1 MTGID
6 TNVLVRYLTRDD
18 PNQYRAAKTFLESS
32 CTQEDPGYVGEIV
45 LCEVVW
51 VLTGA
56 YDATQSE
63 VVDVIDQLLRTRQ
76 LQIGHRDSVREAL
89 EAYRHGDADFAD
101 CLLGALNEAAGCRET
116 VTFDRK
122 AGELDGWNRLES

>member
-18 PNQYRAAKTFLESS
+18 PDQYRAAKTFLESS

-45 LCEVVW
+45 LC
-51 VLTGA
+51 
-56 YDATQSE
+56 E

-89 EAYRHGDADFAD
+89 EAYRRSDADFAD
-101 CLLGALNEAAGCRET
+101 CLLGALNEAAGCEET

-122 AGELDGWNRLES
+122 AGELDGWNRLAS

>member
-32 CTQEDPGYVGEIV
+32 CTQEDPGYIGEIV

-116 VTFDRK
+116 VTFDRR
-122 AGELDGWNRLES
+122 AGELDGWNCLES

>member
-18 PNQYRAAKTFLESS
+18 PDQYRAAKTFLESS

-56 YDATQSE
+56 YEATKDE

-89 EAYRHGDADFAD
+89 ETYRRSDADFAD

-116 VTFDRK
+116 VTFDRS
-122 AGELDGWNRLES
+122 AGELDGWNRLAS

>member
-18 PNQYRAAKTFLESS
+18 PNQYGVAKTFLESS

-51 VLTGA
+51 VLTGV
-56 YDATQSE
+56 YDATKSK

-89 EAYRHGDADFAD
+89 EAYRRSEADFAD
-101 CLLGALNEAAGCRET
+101 CLIGALNKAAGCGET

>member
-18 PNQYRAAKTFLESS
+18 PDQYRAAKTFLESS

-56 YDATQSE
+56 YDATKGE

-89 EAYRHGDADFAD
+89 EAYRRSDADFAD
-101 CLLGALNEAAGCRET
+101 CLLGALNEAAGCEET
-116 VTFDRK
+116 VTFDRN
-122 AGELDGWNRLES
+122 AGELDGWNRLAS

>member
-18 PNQYRAAKTFLESS
+18 PDQYRAAKTFLESS
-32 CTQEDPGYVGEIV
+32 CTQEDPGYVGEIA

-56 YDATQSE
+56 YDATKSE

-89 EAYRHGDADFAD
+89 EAYRRSDADFAD

-116 VTFDRK
+116 VTFDRA
-122 AGELDGWNRLES
+122 AGGLDGWNRLES